1 MSNIKS
7 LGDPY
12 PKTKQ
17 SDKFETLSLIKTF
30 PQEVTKVIDVV
41 DTDDNIVF
49 LSSEGKLYQ
58 TTGKNYH
65 EKLKAFENLPPI
77 KSIASGYFHFLAL
90 SNEEKPKV
98 YGWGKNNE
106 QQLGFDNNGK
116 VFIEKPTLIE
126 SLKEENIEQIFCIG
140 FCSFF
145 LNKKTNVLFGCGD
158 STNGMLGKPE
168 ITENK
173 FVKIQ
178 KLHENVANV
187 FSGPSDHTLMMKTDG
202 KLYGFGLNEDGE
214 LGLGHKKNALK
225 PTQMKL
231 EFPVEDISKI
241 RMAYRLTSILT
252 NDGKLYVTGYHQ
264 STGVGSDLTEF
275 KQYPQFINNNTIIKD
290 IGSGY
295 ELFVILTQDNEIWVQ
310 GKFNDFN
317 SNNSSVIRKIQT
329 RTNLNNDL
337 SNYNQMKCCDEN
349 FIFFLKKNSY
359 LSQDLEKLLKNGYF
373 SDCDIQNIPVHKIL
387 IETRIGKTFDLIKKY
402 LESNCKLN
410 EIQDLLKW
418 IYCDQMIN
426 FKRTNEILNHFGI
439 QDAHKTKLL
448 KNDLKQ
454 LLFDEQTSD
463 FKLVVK
469 NEEEEE
475 EEEEELYIHKFILA
489 ARSGLFL
496 NMFQNIEENLHKVKD
511 YSQKSLETIELL
523 ISFLYTDEL
532 PITADTDQEFIKEE
546 FEDIVDYYQLNPTIP
561 MMDIF
566 EKYIGCGYKLFVI
579 LTQDNEI
586 WVQGKFNGSN
596 SDSSSVIR
604 KIQTGTNLNNEL
616 STYNQIK
623 CCGINLIFFFK
634 SNSYLSQDL
643 EKLLKNGYFSDCD
656 IQNIPVHKI
665 LIETRIGKTFDLI
678 KKYLESNCKLN
689 EIQDLLKWIYCDEM
703 INSKRTNEI
712 LNHFGIQN
720 AQKTKL
726 LTNDLKQLLFDEKTS
741 DFKLVVK
748 NEEEELYIHK
758 FILAARSGLFLNMFQ
773 NIEEN
778 FQKVKDYSGKSL
790 ETIELLISFLY
801 TDELPITADTDQ
813 EFIKEEFED
822 IVEYY
827 QLNPTIPM
835 MNIFEKYSKI

>member
-7 LGDPY
+7 LGDPN

-17 SDKFETLSLIKTF
+17 SNKFETLSLINTF
-30 PQEVTKVIDVV
+30 PEEVTNIIDVV

-58 TTGKNYH
+58 TTGKNYL
-65 EKLKAFENLPPI
+65 EKLKAFENLPPM

-98 YGWGKNNE
+98 YSWGKNTQE
-106 QQLGFDNNGK
+106 QLGLVTGK
-116 VFIEKPTLIE
+116 VLIEKPTLIE
-126 SLKEENIEQIFCIG
+126 SLKEQNIEQIFSIG

-168 ITENK
+168 IIENK
-173 FVKIQ
+173 ANLQ

-187 FSGPSDHTLMMKTDG
+187 FGGHSDHTLMMKTDG
-202 KLYGFGLNEDGE
+202 KLYGFGLNSSGE
-214 LGLGHKKNALK
+214 LGLGHKNNALK

-241 RMAYRLTSILT
+241 RIAYRLTSILT
-252 NDGKLYVTGYHQ
+252 NDGKLYVTGSPQ
-264 STGVGSDLTEF
+264 STGVGRDLTEF
-275 KQYPQFINNNTIIKD
+275 KQYPQFIKNNTIIKD

-295 ELFVILTQDNEIWVQ
+295 ELFVILTQDNEIWIQ
-310 GKFNDFN
+310 GRFNDFN

-329 RTNLNNDL
+329 RTNLTNDL
-337 SNYNQMKCCDEN
+337 STYNQMKCCDEN
-349 FIFFLKKNSY
+349 FIFFLKTNSY
-359 LSQDLEKLLKNGYF
+359 LSQDLEKLLKNGCF
-373 SDCDIQNIPVHKIL
+373 SDCDIQDIPVHKIL
-387 IETRIGKTFDLIKKY
+387 IETRIGKSFDLIKKY

-426 FKRTNEILNHFGI
+426 SKRTNEILNHFGI
-439 QDAHKTKLL
+439 QDAQKTKLL
-448 KNDLKQ
+448 TNDLKQ

-469 NEEEEE
+469 NEEEE

-496 NMFQNIEENLHKVKD
+496 NMFQNIEENL
-511 YSQKSLETIELL
+511 
-523 ISFLYTDEL
+523 
-532 PITADTDQEFIKEE
+532 
-546 FEDIVDYYQLNPTIP
+546 
-561 MMDIF
+561 
-566 EKYIGCGYKLFVI
+566 
-579 LTQDNEI
+579 
-586 WVQGKFNGSN
+586 
-596 SDSSSVIR
+596 
-604 KIQTGTNLNNEL
+604 
-616 STYNQIK
+616 
-623 CCGINLIFFFK
+623 
-634 SNSYLSQDL
+634 
-643 EKLLKNGYFSDCD
+643 
-656 IQNIPVHKI
+656 
-665 LIETRIGKTFDLI
+665 
-678 KKYLESNCKLN
+678 
-689 EIQDLLKWIYCDEM
+689 
-703 INSKRTNEI
+703 
-712 LNHFGIQN
+712 
-720 AQKTKL
+720 
-726 LTNDLKQLLFDEKTS
+726 
-741 DFKLVVK
+741 
-748 NEEEELYIHK
+748 
-758 FILAARSGLFLNMFQ
+758 
-773 NIEEN
+773 
-778 FQKVKDYSGKSL
+778 QKVKDYSGKSL

-835 MNIFEKYSKI
+835 MNIFEKCSKI